1 MNYIDKNIKTI
12 DENDTVGIIIC
23 KQDNKYVIKYC
34 SDDRI
39 IAREYEL
46 VWYNNKRKILVG
58 SDNMTT
64 IYLMRHSEP
73 LKVNH
78 ELNNDSLQTQNEKC
92 VLSKNGEKLAKE
104 KSKNKELQNFDVVIS
119 SNYVRAIST
128 AKYFT
133 DETIIID
140 ERFGERKFGIDSWD
154 ELPKDFGEKQF
165 DDFNYKMK
173 NGESINEVIKR
184 EEEALNEVLE
194 KYKKKKVLIVGHST
208 AEAALLSKWCKINY
222 SGPYT
227 FNNKEFFDGKWN
239 YTETFKLEFDDN
251 NNLVS
256 IKNIR

>member
-1 MNYIDKNIKTI
+1 MMQPLKKMEEQNN
-12 DENDTVGIIIC
+12 NGI
-23 KQDNKYVIKYC
+23 
-34 SDDRI
+34 
-39 IAREYEL
+39 
-46 VWYNNKRKILVG
+46 
-58 SDNMTT
+58 NMTT

-92 VLSKNGEKLAKE
+92 VLSRNGEKLAKE
-104 KSKNKELQNFDVVIS
+104 KSENKELQNFDVVIS
-119 SNYVRAIST
+119 SNYSRAIST

-184 EEEALNEVLE
+184 EEEALNEILK
-194 KYKKKKVLIVGHST
+194 KYNNKKVLIVGHST
-208 AEAALLSKWCKINY
+208 AEASLLSKWCKINY
-222 SGPYT
+222 DGPYT
-227 FNNKEFFDGKWN
+227 YNGKEFFDGKWN
-239 YTETFKLEFDDN
+239 YCETFKLEFDDN
-251 NNLVS
+251 NLIS
-256 IKNIR
+256 INNVK